1 MKKIIIAIVMGIFLF
16 IPGNIKA
23 EKATVNLYLFYNST
37 CPHCEAEQKW
47 LKTIEDKYDNLNI
60 IKYEVQSAKNN
71 ALMNLVGQS
80 LNEETKS
87 VPYTVIGTNSTVGFG
102 DFTKDQ
108 IKIYIE
114 DATKYSTLDVVH
126 ETKVKGKSIRSE
138 VIKENKRI
146 ENIKVNQTQEEKD
159 AEKEKTSTMTI
170 PLVGKVNV
178 KNFSL
183 PLIAAS
189 IGFVD
194 GFNPCAMWV
203 LIFLISMLIGMKNRK
218 RMWIIGLTF
227 LSTSALVYLLIM
239 SAWLKVTL
247 EFSQIQ
253 AVKIGIAIVAL
264 IGAFINLRS
273 FKKELKKDV
282 GCQVVDDKK
291 RKSIIERVKKF
302 TTQKSIFLALLGVVA
317 LAVSVNFVEL
327 ACSAGLPL
335 LFTQILAL
343 NNLNGLE
350 YFFYMGI
357 YMICFLLDDIII
369 FLIAM
374 FSLKLTGVSNKY
386 NKYSHLIGGLIMLI
400 MGLLMIF
407 KPEWVMM
414 NF

>member
-1 MKKIIIAIVMGIFLF
+1 MKKIILAIVMGIFLF

-23 EKATVNLYLFYNST
+23 EKATVNLYLFYSST

-60 IKYEVQSAKNN
+60 IKYEVNNAKNN

-80 LNEETKS
+80 LNEDTKY
-87 VPYTVIGTNSTVGFG
+87 VPYTIIGTNSTVGFG
-102 DFTKDQ
+102 DFAKDQ

-146 ENIKVNQTQEEKD
+146 ENIKANQTQEEKD

-227 LSTSALVYLLIM
+227 LFTSALVYLLIM

-350 YFFYMGI
+350 YFFYMAI